1 MEFLIF
7 IPVTLYV
14 HKNRRQQ
21 RREFVGVC
29 LSAKTPA
36 CQHFFARFPVEN
48 EQIAILYFSVEV

>member
-21 RREFVGVC
+21 RRDFVGVC
-29 LSAKTPA
+29 LIAKSPA
-36 CQHFFARFPVEN
+36 CQRFFVQIAVEN
-48 EQIAILYFSVEV
+48 SLFAFTAISNIN